1 MSKNRRIIGLIIMI
15 VVFLLIIFTLYGM
28 SDKDVETVKIGYLP
42 TDHDAALFVAN
53 STGMFKEEGIN
64 VELYEYNNGGD
75 LMSAMASGDL
85 DVGYVGITPVIYSMS
100 KGVPIKLLQ
109 GLKMREVVCFPMIH
123 QLSKFLI

>member
-1 MSKNRRIIGLIIMI
+1 MSKNRRYIGLTVAIA
-15 VVFLLIIFTLYGM
+15 VLLLIVFTLYGM
-28 SDKDVETVKIGYLP
+28 SGDNPETVRIGYLP

-53 STGMFKEEGIN
+53 STGMFKDAGLE

-100 KGVPIKLLQ
+100 KGVPIKVLQ

-123 QLSKFLI
+123 QLSQFLI